1 LDSGADFTEQWRT
14 NFERESLGWRPDREV
29 QIDTRQPA
37 MISKS
42 VRRGIATLGRIV
54 SVAAL
59 LSICGGHWLLLQSV
73 AWSGMIIKYSRDA
86 PLAVAVAKTFDGA
99 HPCSLCHVVKKG
111 RASEKKSALQSVSPR
126 IDLICV
132 QRSFGLKRP
141 SVRVP
146 YALTD
151 LSADEICFSPPI
163 PIPRAA

>member
-1 LDSGADFTEQWRT
+1 
-14 NFERESLGWRPDREV
+14 
-29 QIDTRQPA
+29 

-73 AWSGMIIKYSRDA
+73 AWSGMVIKYSRDA

-99 HPCSLCHVVKKG
+99 HPCSLCHMVKKG
-111 RASEKKSALQSVSPR
+111 KASEKKSDLQSASPR
-126 IDLICV
+126 VDLICV
-132 QRSFGLKRP
+132 QRSFRLERP
-141 SVRVP
+141 FVRFP
-146 YALTD
+146 YALID
-151 LSADEICFSPPI
+151 LSADEVCSFPPA